1 MDSRQQILD
10 SIRRAL
16 KTPSHLPDEAAPETL
31 SRALA
36 IPALGIEEKI
46 ALFRDEM
53 KAVSGEYIEAA
64 SAAEA
69 AEKIAALV
77 REAPAEEAS
86 VSAGPLVDAVS
97 AALTAK
103 GIRLVKPESL
113 EGDARK
119 NAVARILVGIVE
131 APCAVADTATL
142 AIPLDGRSMQPYFLP
157 EVVIA
162 LVSAKSLVANHF
174 ELFQRMPPEE
184 RKNLLLITGP
194 SRTADIEKILILGA
208 HGPRR
213 LVACLMRD

>member
-1 MDSRQQILD
+1 MDARQQILD

-16 KTPSHLPDEAAPETL
+16 ETPSHLPDEAAPETL
-31 SRALA
+31 SEATA
-36 IPALGIEEKI
+36 IPELGLEEKI
-46 ALFRDEM
+46 RLFRDEM

-77 REAPAEEAS
+77 REAPAAEAS
-86 VSAGPLVDAVS
+86 VSSGPLVDAVS
-97 AALTAK
+97 AALSAG
-103 GIRLVKPESL
+103 GIRLVKPETL

-119 NAVARILVGIVE
+119 NAVAKILVGIVE

-142 AIPLDGRSMQPYFLP
+142 AIPLDGRSMQAYFLP
-157 EVVIA
+157 EIVIA

-174 ELFQRMPPEE
+174 ELFKRMPPEE